1 MTPSYTSRM
10 SEQRTGIKLQDLQ
23 TPTKASPQGS
33 HTLQIEAYAKD
44 VKRSLFIGGA
54 AIVLE
59 LVLYFT
65 KIVK

>member
-1 MTPSYTSRM
+1 MTSSYTSRM

-23 TPTKASPQGS
+23 PQTKASPQGN
-33 HTLQIEAYAKD
+33 TLQIEAYAKD
-44 VKRSLFIGGA
+44 VTRSLLIGGA

-65 KIVK
+65 KFVK